1 MQKQALFFRLCFLGF
16 AVGVFGAGRLA
27 LCRGLAAACWSRLLT
42 SGMGCLHHGSLAAMP
57 LSFFAWSL
65 FMARDGW
72 RCAGAWLLRAG
83 QTAYER
89 HELPA
94 PWLTCRDAAVFFRL
108 IAVHGLGR
116 PKRDA
121 QKHAL
126 ASADSNRRGD

>member
-1 MQKQALFFRLCFLGF
+1 MLVK
-16 AVGVFGAGRLA
+16 
-27 LCRGLAAACWSRLLT
+27 
-42 SGMGCLHHGSLAAMP
+42 
-57 LSFFAWSL
+57 
-65 FMARDGW
+65 
-72 RCAGAWLLRAG
+72 
-83 QTAYER
+83 TAYER

>member
-1 MQKQALFFRLCFLGF
+1 MSYICKSKPCFSGSVFSASPSGF
-16 AVGVFGAGRLA
+16 L
-27 LCRGLAAACWSRLLT
+27 
-42 SGMGCLHHGSLAAMP
+42 
-57 LSFFAWSL
+57 
-65 FMARDGW
+65 ARDGW